1 MSKAKKTPKVLSRK
15 EISKKFV
22 DSMKKVGKIFDKNP
36 SEVSA
41 AEFYANDPNEL
52 TEWSIRSSG
61 GFENMKKMYFHQDND
76 PVADTA
82 SKLIAAHR
90 KKLDNQYGNRIFTME
105 EVSRDIQNAIKNTK
119 FHIHKPVAQAPKSSS
134 KKSRTILAH
143 LSDSHFGA
151 NIDGPEMGG
160 VNTFNWLIASRRL
173 AAFAQQ
179 IANYKRAYRKET
191 NLALCINGDIIAG
204 MIHNQ
209 EWFVDLLTVQHVG
222 TMSLLVQ
229 LVSYL
234 ATQFDE
240 VDVYCTPGNHGRMM
254 HKSGHQRATT
264 HKYDSHENIIY
275 HSVKAALASCKNVK
289 MHIPMAPFAIVKAQG
304 HQFFVTHGDT
314 IINVGNPGNSLNM
327 RSISAQV
334 NKLNVSDIG
343 GTTKFAAI
351 LAGHVHTPTVQL
363 MENGCML
370 IINGCLS
377 GLDPYAQSISIFESH
392 PTQQLFEI
400 TPTHAVGDIRL
411 IQVKSADKDESL
423 DKIIKPFRREDINVE

>member
-1 MSKAKKTPKVLSRK
+1 MSKKKQPKALSPK
-15 EISKKFV
+15 EVNKKFV
-22 DSMKKVGKIFDKNP
+22 DSMKKVGTMLGKEP
-36 SEVSA
+36 AEVTQ
-41 AEFYANDPNEL
+41 AEFFANDPNEL
-52 TEWSIRSSG
+52 TAWAIKSSG
-61 GFENMKKMYFHQDND
+61 GFENMKKMYFHADTD
-76 PVADTA
+76 VVADTA
-82 SKLIAAHR
+82 SKLVAAHR
-90 KKLDNQYGNRIFTME
+90 KKLDKQYGNRIYTME
-105 EVSRDIQNAIKNTK
+105 ELSRSITDAVSRIKFN
-119 FHIHKPVAQAPKSSS
+119 IHKPVTQVAKSS

-143 LSDSHFGA
+143 LSDTHFGA
-151 NIDGPEMGG
+151 NIDSAEMGG
-160 VNTFNWLIASRRL
+160 ANQFNWEIASRRL

-179 IANYKRAYRKET
+179 IANYKRNYRKDT
-191 NLALCINGDIIAG
+191 DLVLCINGDIIAG

-209 EWFVDLLTVQHVG
+209 EWFVDLLTVQHLG
-222 TMSLLVQ
+222 TMSLLTQ
-229 LVSYL
+229 FISYL
-234 ATQFDE
+234 ATQFDK

-254 HKSGHQRATT
+254 HKSSGTRATT

-275 HSVKAALASCKNVK
+275 HSVKAALVACKNVK
-289 MHIPMAPFAIVKAQG
+289 MHIPMAPFAIVEAQG

-343 GTTKFAAI
+343 GQVKFAAI

-400 TPTHAVGDIRL
+400 TRSHAVGDIRL
-411 IQVKSADKDESL
+411 IQVKNADKDASL
-423 DKIIKPFRREDINVE
+423 DKIIKPFRREDLDVK